1 MLKRLQEWYNV
12 KEVIGISC
20 TLNSEKPAFN
30 LCHLKRQGDSIDIVH
45 QKSYADQTELFSYLD
60 GKTAWPIAL
69 HIQGRGVLVKQL
81 NEVEA
86 VTREHILA
94 VFPNYSEETYGYSY
108 MAGVESGWLALM
120 RKELL
125 EEILQSFKDRA
136 LDVVRVFIGPSLA
149 ENVLD
154 QLNGYSGEYFFD
166 GHHILRENSTKQWTT
181 YRYEPGTKARYAIK
195 IQGMDIAENAVMAY
209 AAAFSVLLHR
219 LVPERHVD
227 IPSVRDR
234 FDELLQKL
242 RLTVNGIAIL
252 ITFFILLLI
261 NTMLYMY
268 YQDRYEALNYQTK
281 ENFSNVSEVENL
293 SAAAAN
299 NDALLLQL
307 GWGGGLQKSWIINQL
322 AKSLEERKGIDWQK
336 VEINPYSTNRSGS
349 VMTEADNRYQISI
362 TGICLTLG
370 ELERWVRALGHR
382 PWVEQI
388 AISRFVDQNR
398 PNAVGK
404 EFVVTIHYTYDF

>member
-20 TLNSEKPAFN
+20 TFGPDTLLFN

-60 GKTAWPIAL
+60 GKTSLPIAL
-69 HIQGRGVLVKQL
+69 HIEGRGILVKQL

-86 VTREHILA
+86 ITREHILA
-94 VFPNYSEETYGYSY
+94 VFPNYSEETYVHSY

-125 EEILQSFKDRA
+125 EEILQPFRDRE
-136 LDVVRVFIGPSLA
+136 LNVVRVFIGPSVV

-154 QLNGYSGEYFFD
+154 QLNGYSGDYLFD
-166 GHHILRENSTKQWTT
+166 GHHILRENSTKQWQS
-181 YRYEPGTKARYAIK
+181 YRYEMGLKASYAIK
-195 IQGMDIAENAVMAY
+195 IQGMDIAEQAVMPY
-209 AAAFSVLLHR
+209 ATAFSVLLHR
-219 LVPERHVD
+219 FLPELHVD
-227 IPSVRDR
+227 IPAVRDR

-242 RLTVNGIAIL
+242 RFTVNGIAIL

-261 NTMLYMY
+261 NTMMYRY

-281 ENFSNVSEVENL
+281 ENFSNVSELENL

-307 GWGGGLQKSWIINQL
+307 GWSGGLQKSWIINHL

-336 VEINPYSTNRSGS
+336 VEINPYSTNRSGG

-370 ELERWVRALGHR
+370 ELERWVRALGRR
-382 PWVEQI
+382 PWIEQI